1 MYKSVFYLLF
11 IFFGI
16 IIYLLWN
23 GKDGFSVGVQSDDCE
38 YWASTGQCDNDD
50 VRQHCPDACSQS
62 TPPVPAPPVP
72 TPPVPAPPV
81 PAPPVPPVV
90 RPPVPEPPSPTVIP
104 PCTPYLTEYTDNIL
118 DWSTNQN
125 PYGVPMF
132 DNDTSN
138 YLDQGHCGTCQ
149 TYALTSC
156 LSCLYNIEVYKIHL
170 NNNNC
175 NNFTPITISPRSII
189 DIILKYKLNKTD
201 YSRPCTQINK
211 CGLDDYD
218 YDLNTSTSVYIFL
231 YLQNNLFSNT
241 FNTDNYPLIR
251 NHSVKN
257 DKNIYMNITQCPSQT
272 THLFDESVGSLS
284 DPNFSHVNIFNPI
297 DLIYMNYGNAV
308 NISETFSN
316 SIISQLDNNPLLT
329 PQDIISE
336 VDFITRLKTELKI
349 GPIILGISI
358 STSLHENGLLDII
371 NLHDGRSYNMISG
384 AHNLLLIGYDNN
396 NAIILNSWNP
406 HIGSGDTPGILQY
419 YITNDIPLSDIYG
432 DFMNWFDIYRP
443 QHNNLLSNTE
453 ICRINITIPDA
464 QKEQISQ
471 TIPYI
476 SNIPY
481 AGIVGGLG
489 IAAMCAA
496 NLYSRRNRQGHVVL
510 NDDDDDINVSVPVP
524 ETLCT
529 PGSPDCP

>member
-16 IIYLLWN
+16 IIFLLWN
-23 GKDGFSVGVQSDDCE
+23 GKDGFSVGI
-38 YWASTGQCDNDD
+38 
-50 VRQHCPDACSQS
+50 
-62 TPPVPAPPVP
+62 PVCQTIIA
-72 TPPVPAPPV
+72 
-81 PAPPVPPVV
+81 
-90 RPPVPEPPSPTVIP
+90 
-104 PCTPYLTEYTDNIL
+104 EYTDNIL

-201 YSRPCTQINK
+201 YSRPCTPSNQ
-211 CGLDDYD
+211 CGLHDYN
-218 YDLNTSTSVYIFL
+218 YDLNTATSVDIFS

-241 FNTDNYPLIR
+241 FDTDNYPLIR

-257 DKNIYMNITQCPSQT
+257 DTNIYMNITQCPSQT
-272 THLFDESVGSLS
+272 THLFDESVSSLS
-284 DPNFSHVNIFNPI
+284 NPNFSHVNIFDPI
-297 DLIYMNYGNAV
+297 DLIYMNYGDAV

-316 SIISQLDNNPLLT
+316 SIISQLDNNPSLT

-358 STSLHENGLLDII
+358 STSLRENGLLDII
-371 NLHDGRSYNMISG
+371 DLHDEISFNNMIAG

-406 HIGSGDTPGILQY
+406 HIGSGDMPGILQY
-419 YITNDIPLSDIYG
+419 YITNDVPLSDIYG
-432 DFMNWFDIYRP
+432 DFMNWFNIYRP
-443 QHNNLLSNTE
+443 KFNNLLSTTE

-524 ETLCT
+524 QECT
-529 PGSPDCP
+529 RGSPDCP